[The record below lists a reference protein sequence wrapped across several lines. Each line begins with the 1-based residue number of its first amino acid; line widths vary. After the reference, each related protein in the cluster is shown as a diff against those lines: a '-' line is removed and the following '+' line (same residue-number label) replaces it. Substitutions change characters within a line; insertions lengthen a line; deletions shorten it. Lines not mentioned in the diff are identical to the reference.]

1 MTKTGFIPYESD
13 TNNHVKIIKNI
24 IQNEGYEIYNPFD
37 KSCPNLKII
46 NLNWFE
52 SIYGTNYIS
61 ILLKYLKKKVLI
73 QLWKI
78 KKIKLVYTIHNK
90 LPHDIKY
97 SNLIKKFIIF
107 LCKKSDAIIVMS
119 KISFEYIKN
128 DLKNPQALNKTYYI
142 PLPNYIDTT
151 TPEDYKSYTEA
162 HSSFNLLFFGVIKP
176 YKNIELLINVFNDLS
191 NMDINLLICGKPI
204 TKEYGYSLESL
215 IKNKKIKTKFEFI
228 SEKDLDELIKKTDCC
243 ILPYDKKSSLNSGAA
258 IHAFSLGKTVISP
271 AIGTILD
278 MPEDSVFSYD
288 YTDETNHYKNLKNT
302 ILKAY
307 DIFSSDKNTF
317 NQKSLKAYN
326 FIKENNSHK
335 RIGLLYNEVYKA
347 VLNEKDSC
355 Y

>member
-24 IQNEGYEIYNPFD
+24 IQNEGYEVYNPFD

-78 KKIKLVYTIHNK
+78 KKIKLVYTMHNK

-128 DLKNPQALNKTYYI
+128 DLKNPIISLYQTILTQPHQKTTNHI
-142 PLPNYIDTT
+142 LKHT
-151 TPEDYKSYTEA
+151 
-162 HSSFNLLFFGVIKP
+162 V
-176 YKNIELLINVFNDLS
+176 LLIYFFLV
-191 NMDINLLICGKPI
+191 
-204 TKEYGYSLESL
+204 
-215 IKNKKIKTKFEFI
+215 
-228 SEKDLDELIKKTDCC
+228 
-243 ILPYDKKSSLNSGAA
+243 
-258 IHAFSLGKTVISP
+258 
-271 AIGTILD
+271 
-278 MPEDSVFSYD
+278 
-288 YTDETNHYKNLKNT
+288 
-302 ILKAY
+302 
-307 DIFSSDKNTF
+307 
-317 NQKSLKAYN
+317 
-326 FIKENNSHK
+326 
-335 RIGLLYNEVYKA
+335 
-347 VLNEKDSC
+347 
-355 Y
+355 

>member
-1 MTKTGFIPYESD
+1 MRK
-13 TNNHVKIIKNI
+13 
-24 IQNEGYEIYNPFD
+24 
-37 KSCPNLKII
+37 
-46 NLNWFE
+46 
-52 SIYGTNYIS
+52 
-61 ILLKYLKKKVLI
+61 
-73 QLWKI
+73 
-78 KKIKLVYTIHNK
+78 
-90 LPHDIKY
+90 
-97 SNLIKKFIIF
+97 
-107 LCKKSDAIIVMS
+107 
-119 KISFEYIKN
+119 
-128 DLKNPQALNKTYYI
+128 
-142 PLPNYIDTT
+142 
-151 TPEDYKSYTEA
+151 
-162 HSSFNLLFFGVIKP
+162 
-176 YKNIELLINVFNDLS
+176 